1 MIYIT
6 FLVNFFFGYTIFLC
20 NSFLSSQKYLSCFV
34 GQTYYSI
41 FLESRNNTG
50 KALCFRLLWNLK
62 NIRNRGFTLLYSVY
76 TVRYVII
83 TIEFG
88 CDKFEFIWKNA
99 RVAEY
104 YLVLVFIEIEASS
117 ICTKLLLRA
126 CVNGDIGVA
135 NVILQSRLL
144 QHNSFLTLQ
153 MLLELYDVC
162 RLTAIPN
169 MLERL

>member
-41 FLESRNNTG
+41 FLEIIQARHYVF
-50 KALCFRLLWNLK
+50 AYYEILK
-62 NIRNRGFTLLYSVY
+62 TLGIEDLRSVY